1 MLVLWDNCCVR
12 SLSQAMWSTT
22 VQMDYSYVTTLLKSR
37 TITGNIELVCEF
49 HPETQTL
56 HQAMLLRKN
65 TEWNQVSRIQ
75 GS

>member
-1 MLVLWDNCCVR
+1 
-12 SLSQAMWSTT
+12 
-22 VQMDYSYVTTLLKSR
+22 MDYSYVTTLLKSR

-56 HQAMLLRKN
+56 HQALLLRKN
-65 TEWNQVSRIQ
+65 TDWNQVSRIQ